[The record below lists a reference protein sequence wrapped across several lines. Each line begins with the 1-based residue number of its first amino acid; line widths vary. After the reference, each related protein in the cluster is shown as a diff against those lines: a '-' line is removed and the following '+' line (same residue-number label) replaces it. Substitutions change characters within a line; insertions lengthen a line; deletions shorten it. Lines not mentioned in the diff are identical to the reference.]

1 LKAGKVVASILQ
13 LYLNYVFR
21 LQAIATPVVSGMEKV
36 QVIPPP
42 KDVSPQ
48 ILAWKGAAVLGK
60 MESISELWVTPSD
73 WVIFSIKHSEGLHLN
88 LLAGDSGYTR
98 PERAMLLP
106 LKVHSCL
113 DCFVCIGLF
122 KIRNSTNVEAK

>member
-1 LKAGKVVASILQ
+1 MLSE
-13 LYLNYVFR
+13 FSR

-60 MESISELWVTPSD
+60 MESISELWITPED
-73 WVIFSIKHSEGLHLN
+73 WVILPAEVCEGLHLN
-88 LLAGDSGYTR
+88 LFAGNSGYAR

-106 LKVHSCL
+106 LRVL
-113 DCFVCIGLF
+113 VRIDCFEIQ
-122 KIRNSTNVEAK
+122 NSIIPPRPSKSLLTIE